1 VSALQG
7 ALADYLA
14 TRRALGYKLERAE
27 KLLRQFLA
35 YLAEHEAETIT
46 VEHALAWAT
55 LPAKA
60 SAHWFSYR
68 LGAVRGFAVYLQTID
83 PACEVPPTD
92 LLPGR
97 SRRATP
103 YIYSEAQIA
112 ALIEAAGTLSTSH
125 RTATY
130 RTLISLLAVTGMRIG
145 EAIALNRAGIEWP
158 SDLIVI
164 RNTKFGKSREVPLHP
179 STTAALRRYLRRS
192 DRPSQ
197 AADTDAVFVSGAGT
211 RLLYCGVQWTFA
223 RLLVRAGIEPRS
235 AECRPRLH
243 DLRHTF
249 AVWTIRDAYRDCEA
263 DVGPRLAALSTYL
276 GHVDPSRTYW
286 YLSAAPELMAVA
298 ADRLERHLGGDQ

>member
-1 VSALQG
+1 MSALQG

-27 KLLRQFLA
+27 KLLRQFLV

-55 LPAKA
+55 LPANA
-60 SAHWFSYR
+60 SAHWLSYR
-68 LGAVRGFAVYLQTID
+68 LGAVRGFAVYLRTID

-103 YIYSEAQIA
+103 YIYSEAEIA
-112 ALIEAAGTLSTSH
+112 ALLEAAGTLSTSH

-130 RTLISLLAVTGMRIG
+130 RTLIGLLAATGMRIG
-145 EAIALNRAGIEWP
+145 EAIALDRASINWRT
-158 SDLIVI
+158 DLIVI
-164 RNTKFGKSREVPLHP
+164 RDTKFGKSRELPLYP
-179 STTAALRRYLRRS
+179 SATAALRHYLRRG
-192 DRPSQ
+192 DRPPAQ
-197 AADTDAVFVSGAGT
+197 DTDAVFLSGAGT

-223 RLLVRAGIEPRS
+223 RLLARAGIEPRS

-243 DLRHTF
+243 DIRHTF

-286 YLSAAPELMAVA
+286 YLSAAPELMAAA